1 MALKEEFEYIG
12 KPLGILALIVS
23 LHQTHCFI
31 CPLAV
36 GSILYHM
43 AVKCLP
49 RPSPVSKNQARLN
62 MLSVATDQSEMF
74 MHLRQFFFSLFIFM
88 FINPWLFVNVLVRL
102 NKSGGC
108 LYLFFTVS
116 FQLSDVPIVFSSTL
130 QGRSVLKVPDS
141 PKSRKSPR
149 FLRRDQSHH
158 RLLMLMINVFQVILF
173 LKISNLQ

>member
-1 MALKEEFEYIG
+1 MSATTKSRKQKPSKIEYA
-12 KPLGILALIVS
+12 KCCYRSVWNVYAS
-23 LHQTHCFI
+23 K
-31 CPLAV
+31 AV
-36 GSILYHM
+36 
-43 AVKCLP
+43 
-49 RPSPVSKNQARLN
+49 
-62 MLSVATDQSEMF
+62 
-74 MHLRQFFFSLFIFM
+74 FFSLFIFM